1 MTDIMTIITSSP
13 PSSSSTPP
21 SHLTCTPVP
30 RDADEDHKVV
40 RQHVDDQLHPAI
52 RCARARTACS
62 TRLRPRHLGQG
73 WVGLHEDRQG
83 RPGVRRLYDAGTA
96 MGVAQ
101 LLSGGAREGDGDEQ
115 VDPLE
120 RHVALRAGVRI
131 QLPTTANSATLQL

>member
-1 MTDIMTIITSSP
+1 
-13 PSSSSTPP
+13 
-21 SHLTCTPVP
+21 
-30 RDADEDHKVV
+30 
-40 RQHVDDQLHPAI
+40 
-52 RCARARTACS
+52 
-62 TRLRPRHLGQG
+62 
-73 WVGLHEDRQG
+73 
-83 RPGVRRLYDAGTA
+83 